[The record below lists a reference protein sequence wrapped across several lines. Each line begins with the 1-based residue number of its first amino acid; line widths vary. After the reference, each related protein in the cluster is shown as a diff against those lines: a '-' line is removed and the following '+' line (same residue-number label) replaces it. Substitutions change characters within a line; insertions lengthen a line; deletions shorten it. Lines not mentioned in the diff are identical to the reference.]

1 VGENGVK
8 QEEKLKKA
16 VADEVLKSNSVNGL

>member
-8 QEEKLKKA
+8 QEEKIKKA
-16 VADEVLKSNSVNGL
+16 VVDEVLKSNSVNGL